1 MAFNFRPKSVQ
12 EITNKRKLFGDQA
25 SLIYEFVK
33 KNYGETIALDPTT
46 NLNKIK
52 VPRSVKEQ
60 VNITELKRKIQKS
73 NISLKGI
80 ELSFGDGSGKANG
93 GGMDAVET
101 AKQENATRLYCQTFV
116 ETGKYPTAA
125 QLKEVYQNADDEWI
139 DTFER
144 QAKAIN
150 SYLKTK
156 GYIFSRA
163 ERGGIMT
170 FVEDVALK
178 KCGVRTKDSWNPADI
193 YCVRETKQDKIRKDI
208 AAIGVAQIEPAAR
221 LDLLNDYMRQVF
233 VKQDLIGISLK
244 KLGKRS
250 VSVEPTNVEKKR
262 PLTDIAIIKDSISI
276 NLDLNTQGEFVTGEL
291 GFKLQIKDNV
301 VNVQIRAFSGGVRES
316 TQMDMTGSGEA
327 AKLGKVSA
335 QQAIDPFLKTYN
347 LKRRM
352 ATDIP
357 KVGEFTKADIKK
369 YVDEQKALQNITI
382 GGSKIFF
389 GRQDWQ
395 KTLNEAIQLEQDNNR
410 TASQLSA
417 KLQCFQWLNI
427 LKEIDKKR
435 KLKDFLVVLY
445 YGAKKQYDSAGPF
458 LKVS

>member
-1 MAFNFRPKSVQ
+1 MAYNFRPKSVQ
-12 EITNKRKLFGDQA
+12 EITSKRKLFGDQA

-33 KNYGETIALDPTT
+33 KNYGETIILDPTT

-52 VPRSVKEQ
+52 VPRSVQEQ
-60 VNITELKRKIQKS
+60 VNITELKRKIEKS

-80 ELSFGDGSGKANG
+80 EISFGNGSGKANG

-101 AKQENATRLYCQTFV
+101 AKQENATRLYCETFV
-116 ETGKYPTAA
+116 QTSKFPTAA
-125 QLKEVYQNADDEWI
+125 QLKKVYENADDEWI

-144 QAKAIN
+144 QAKAID

-156 GYIFSRA
+156 GYSFSRDQ
-163 ERGGIMT
+163 GIMP

-193 YCVRETKQDKIRKDI
+193 YCVRKTKEDKIKKDI
-208 AAIGVAQIEPAAR
+208 AAIGVAEIEPAAR
-221 LDLLNDYMRQVF
+221 LDLLNDYMRQSF

-250 VSVEPTNVEKKR
+250 VSVEETNVVKKK
-262 PLTDIAIIKDSISI
+262 PLSDIAIIKDSISL

-291 GFKLQIKDNV
+291 AFKLQIKDSV

-335 QQAIDPFLKTYN
+335 QQAIDPFLNTYN

-352 ATDIP
+352 GTDIP
-357 KVGEFTKADIKK
+357 KVGQFTKADIKK

-382 GGSKIFF
+382 GGSKISF
-389 GRQDWQ
+389 GKQNWQ
-395 KTLNEAIQLEQDNNR
+395 KTLTQAIQLEQNNNR

-417 KLQCFQWLNI
+417 KLQCFQWLTI
-427 LKEIDKKR
+427 FKEIEKKR
-435 KLKDFLVVLY
+435 KLKDFLVALY
-445 YGAKKQYDSAGPF
+445 YGAKKEYDSAGPF